1 MEVYILRKVVSTDGA
16 PAAIGP
22 YSQGIA
28 AGQFLFVSGQT
39 PLDPKTG
46 KLVEGGI
53 REQTARALDNI
64 AAILETAGTRMDNV
78 VKVTVYLEDM
88 NDFDAMNEVYASYFS
103 SEPPSRCAIE
113 VSRLPK
119 DAKVEIDAIAI
130 I

>member
-1 MEVYILRKVVSTDGA
+1 VLKKVVATDGA

-22 YSQGIA
+22 YSQGII
-28 AGQFLFVSGQT
+28 AGQFVFVSGQT

-53 REQTARALDNI
+53 GEQTRRALDNI
-64 AAILETAGTRMDNV
+64 AAILEAAGTGMDNV

-88 NDFDAMNEVYASYFS
+88 NDFAEMNDVYASYFV
-103 SEPPSRCAIE
+103 SEQPSRCAIE
-113 VSRLPK
+113 VSRLPR

>member
-1 MEVYILRKVVSTDGA
+1 MKKVVATDGA

-22 YSQGIA
+22 YSQGIM
-28 AGQFLFVSGQT
+28 AGQFIFVSGQT

-64 AAILETAGTRMDNV
+64 AAVLEAAGTGLDNV

-88 NDFDAMNEVYASYFS
+88 NDFAEMNDVYASYFV
-103 SEPPSRCAIE
+103 SEQPARCAIE

>member
-1 MEVYILRKVVSTDGA
+1 MLKKVVDTDRA

-22 YSQGIA
+22 YSQGII

-39 PLDPKTG
+39 PLDPATE
-46 KLVEGGI
+46 KLVDGGI
-53 REQTARALDNI
+53 KEQTKRALDNI
-64 AAILETAGTRMDNV
+64 VGILEAAGTGLDKV

-88 NDFDAMNEVYASYFS
+88 NDFAAMNEVYASYFG
-103 SEPPSRCAIE
+103 SEQPARCAIE

-130 I
+130 L

>member
-1 MEVYILRKVVSTDGA
+1 MLKKVVDTDRA

-22 YSQGIA
+22 YSQGIV

-39 PLDPKTG
+39 PLDPATE
-46 KLVEGGI
+46 KLVDGGI
-53 REQTARALDNI
+53 KEQTKGALDNI
-64 AAILETAGTRMDNV
+64 VGILEAAGTGLDKV

-88 NDFDAMNEVYASYFS
+88 NDFAAMNEVYASYFG
-103 SEPPSRCAIE
+103 SEQPARCAIE

-130 I
+130 L

>member
-1 MEVYILRKVVSTDGA
+1 MLKKVVDTDRA

-22 YSQGIA
+22 YSQGIV

-39 PLDPKTG
+39 PLDPATE
-46 KLVEGGI
+46 KLVDGGI
-53 REQTARALDNI
+53 KEQTKRALDNI
-64 AAILETAGTRMDNV
+64 VGILEAAGTGLDKV

-88 NDFDAMNEVYASYFS
+88 NDFAAMNEVYASYFG
-103 SEPPSRCAIE
+103 SEQPARCAIE

-130 I
+130 L

>member
-1 MEVYILRKVVSTDGA
+1 VLKKVVATDGA

-22 YSQGIA
+22 YSQGII
-28 AGQFLFVSGQT
+28 AGQFVFVSGQT

-53 REQTARALDNI
+53 GEQTRRALDNI
-64 AAILETAGTRMDNV
+64 AAILEAAGTGMDNV

-88 NDFDAMNEVYASYFS
+88 NDFAEMNDVYASDFV
-103 SEPPSRCAIE
+103 SEQPSRCAIE
-113 VSRLPK
+113 VSRLPR

>member
-1 MEVYILRKVVSTDGA
+1 MKKVVDTDRA

-22 YSQGIA
+22 YSQGIV

-39 PLDPKTG
+39 PLDPATE
-46 KLVEGGI
+46 KLVDGGI
-53 REQTARALDNI
+53 KEQTKRALDNI
-64 AAILETAGTRMDNV
+64 VGILEAAGTGLDKV

-88 NDFDAMNEVYASYFS
+88 NDFAAMNEVYASYFG
-103 SEPPSRCAIE
+103 SEQPARCAIE

-130 I
+130 L